1 MKIEKYRD
9 DIDGLRALSVL
20 AVLFYHLE
28 IFNIPGGF
36 LGVDIFFV
44 ISGYIITKLII
55 KEHNFNKFILS
66 DFYIRRVKRILP
78 PLIITLFATNLM
90 ALFIFFPNEYEYLSR
105 ANLSVFFFISNFF
118 FWKNTDYFNELT
130 SQSPLLHTWSLSVEE
145 QFYIF
150 FPILFIFFYKL
161 KNKNYFIYFLFVSS
175 FLSLLSAHYLGEQ
188 SSDPNFFFTTSR
200 IFEIGI
206 GSLASLIEQQKKFF
220 KFKEKLKTLFNIDF
234 INILLLLILILSFF
248 YFDERMNLPNFN
260 SLIPLFCC
268 ALIIL
273 LNYKE
278 SFISKILTNSLFI
291 LIGKISYGMYLYHF
305 PIIIFYNYYGSEKY
319 KILLIPLIFFIS
331 FISWKYFEIPI
342 RKKNFLSTKN
352 LFIVIFLSLLI
363 FLTNFIFKENIM
375 NYLGSSIPNKYQKL
389 INKTKNESAIV
400 LDDGDCR
407 IVESINNI
415 DKRSFLNK
423 LEVCKKKYGN
433 FLYLAGGSHV
443 QDLYNSIYL
452 SLPNQKFVV
461 INKSGSCAI
470 YFKNENCDYDKILNF
485 IKNNKGDIKYFFYTQ
500 IGSDYLKNF
509 YGPQVETKYVDM
521 LVSFIKKIKNYDIDV
536 IWFGPQPQPNI
547 EMNYKL
553 LRSIKA
559 NNFNLF
565 SLKHVNK
572 VDEYMIKVSQEN
584 NIKFISKLNIIK
596 YDPKK
601 DYYINN
607 NISYSDSDHWSLFGE
622 KYFGNQIFNSKEFKD
637 YFNDP

>member
-1 MKIEKYRD
+1 
-9 DIDGLRALSVL
+9 
-20 AVLFYHLE
+20 
-28 IFNIPGGF
+28 
-36 LGVDIFFV
+36 
-44 ISGYIITKLII
+44 
-55 KEHNFNKFILS
+55 
-66 DFYIRRVKRILP
+66 
-78 PLIITLFATNLM
+78 
-90 ALFIFFPNEYEYLSR
+90 
-105 ANLSVFFFISNFF
+105 
-118 FWKNTDYFNELT
+118 
-130 SQSPLLHTWSLSVEE
+130 
-145 QFYIF
+145 
-150 FPILFIFFYKL
+150 
-161 KNKNYFIYFLFVSS
+161 
-175 FLSLLSAHYLGEQ
+175 
-188 SSDPNFFFTTSR
+188 
-200 IFEIGI
+200 
-206 GSLASLIEQQKKFF
+206 
-220 KFKEKLKTLFNIDF
+220 
-234 INILLLLILILSFF
+234 
-248 YFDERMNLPNFN
+248 
-260 SLIPLFCC
+260 
-268 ALIIL
+268 
-273 LNYKE
+273 
-278 SFISKILTNSLFI
+278 
-291 LIGKISYGMYLYHF
+291 
-305 PIIIFYNYYGSEKY
+305 
-319 KILLIPLIFFIS
+319 
-331 FISWKYFEIPI
+331 
-342 RKKNFLSTKN
+342 
-352 LFIVIFLSLLI
+352 
-363 FLTNFIFKENIM
+363 M

-407 IVESINNI
+407 IIESINNI

-423 LEVCKKKYGN
+423 LEVCKQKYGN

-452 SLPNQKFVV
+452 NLPNQKFVV

-536 IWFGPQPQPNI
+536 IWFGPQPLPNI

-622 KYFGNQIFNSKEFKD
+622 KYFGNQIFKSKEFKD

>member
-28 IFNIPGGF
+28 IFSIPGGF

-90 ALFIFFPNEYEYLSR
+90 ALFIFFPDEYEYLSR

-278 SFISKILTNSLFI
+278 SFISKILTNNLFI

-407 IVESINNI
+407 IIESINNI

-423 LEVCKKKYGN
+423 LEVCKQKYGN

-452 SLPNQKFVV
+452 NLPNQKFVV

-536 IWFGPQPQPNI
+536 IWFGPQPLPNI

-622 KYFGNQIFNSKEFKD
+622 KYFGNQIFKSKEFKD